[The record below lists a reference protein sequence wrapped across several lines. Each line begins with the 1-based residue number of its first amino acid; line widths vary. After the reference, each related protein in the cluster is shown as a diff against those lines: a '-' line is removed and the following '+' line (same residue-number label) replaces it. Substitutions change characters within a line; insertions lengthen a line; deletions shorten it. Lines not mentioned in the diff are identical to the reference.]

1 MKSIRCF
8 AATLVLVGLLAG
20 CLCLGGANTVAYA
33 ASPGATIAAS
43 TPSFCQVLPNFITK
57 VEALKPG
64 PLRDWVLAAALRIY
78 GKYCGGS

>member
-1 MKSIRCF
+1 MKSTRCF
-8 AATLVLVGLLAG
+8 AATLVLVGLLAA

-33 ASPGATIAAS
+33 ASPGVTIAAS

-57 VEALKPG
+57 VEAVKPG
-64 PLRDWVLAAALRIY
+64 PFRDWILAAALRIY